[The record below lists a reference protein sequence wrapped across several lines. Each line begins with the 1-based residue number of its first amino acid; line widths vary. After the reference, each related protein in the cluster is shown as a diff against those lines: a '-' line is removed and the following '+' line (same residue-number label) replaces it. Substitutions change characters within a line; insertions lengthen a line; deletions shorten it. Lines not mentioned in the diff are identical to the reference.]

1 MFTPCMFLCG
11 LEVINMCVYARTNIV
26 SQWAPIFS
34 NSNWCLLFLGGGWD
48 HGFKTHWVK
57 LYIYIY
63 KKKSGPFKNVEVT
76 LSLGCYLFIFV
87 FWVIFSMIHK
97 DRD

>member
-34 NSNWCLLFLGGGWD
+34 NSNWCLLFLGGGWG

-57 LYIYIY
+57 LYIYIKE
-63 KKKSGPFKNVEVT
+63 KKWAFQKCRSYSLFGM
-76 LSLGCYLFIFV
+76 LSFHFCLLGSIFND
-87 FWVIFSMIHK
+87 S
-97 DRD
+97 